1 MNDSKAMEVVNCAR
15 LENLREHTSL
25 VAEKGGGGGL
35 TSSADATFL

>member
-25 VAEKGGGGGL
+25 VAEKGGGGL